1 MTHGIREVDLVVID
15 SNSSGVRMFPI
26 TDNSYCRDLKQPI
39 RDDLKLK
46 DVTIRAER
54 MYKNMVANE
63 RFFIVALE
71 QTFL

>member
-26 TDNSYCRDLKQPI
+26 TGNSYCRDLKQPI